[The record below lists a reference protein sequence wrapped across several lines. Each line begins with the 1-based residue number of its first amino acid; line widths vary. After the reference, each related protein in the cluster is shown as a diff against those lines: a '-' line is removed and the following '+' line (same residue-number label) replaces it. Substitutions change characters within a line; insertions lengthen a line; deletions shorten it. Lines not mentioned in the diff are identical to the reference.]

1 MAEHDHIVPYE
12 SARPLVGMVGSG
24 VKQEMV
30 LKGGHVSLVA
40 GPHASRSA
48 LAPARRLAR
57 GALRLTARAYPRTFR
72 LPGGDVALRF
82 MSAADGEAALAFARA
97 LPAHDLLFLRR
108 DITRPEAVDFWLQG
122 IERGRIATVLA
133 ERDGQV
139 CGYATIDRGDLSWSP
154 HVAELRVMVSTAMRA
169 QGLGRLLTQEAFA
182 VALGLG
188 IEKMVAQMTVD
199 QKGAIS
205 VFQGMGFRP
214 EALLRD
220 HVKDRDGKTHDL
232 LILSHDVA
240 RFQAQLAAYGVGEDH
255 LIAAESN
262 RLSKTEELRTASR
275 ESARRFFARECVPHE
290 ATLARAAACRQRRS
304 GTRRAPQV
312 CCYPRHPPSDL
323 RKEQQ
328 LFLHEVVICEGQMA
342 RHGAEAS
349 ATTCPATARRA
360 LSARSAPRRGEQ
372 PLAAA
377 PWPRR
382 ALVGADAR

>member
-1 MAEHDHIVPYE
+1 M
-12 SARPLVGMVGSG
+12 
-24 VKQEMV
+24 
-30 LKGGHVSLVA
+30 
-40 GPHASRSA
+40 
-48 LAPARRLAR
+48 
-57 GALRLTARAYPRTFR
+57 TARAYPRTFR
-72 LPGGDVALRF
+72 LPGGDVTLRF
-82 MSAADGEAALAFARA
+82 MSAADREAALAFARA

-205 VFQGMGFRP
+205 VFEGMGFRP

-240 RFQAQLAAYGVGEDH
+240 RFQSQLDAYG
-255 LIAAESN
+255 L
-262 RLSKTEELRTASR
+262 TE
-275 ESARRFFARECVPHE
+275 
-290 ATLARAAACRQRRS
+290 
-304 GTRRAPQV
+304 
-312 CCYPRHPPSDL
+312 
-323 RKEQQ
+323 
-328 LFLHEVVICEGQMA
+328 
-342 RHGAEAS
+342 
-349 ATTCPATARRA
+349 A
-360 LSARSAPRRGEQ
+360 LEP
-372 PLAAA
+372 
-377 PWPRR
+377 
-382 ALVGADAR
+382 